1 MLEAKPYWE
10 NKLELAIVILG
21 LLACVLFIANHLIDF
36 IASDAWLNIMQ
47 IGSVVVTVLISPWVI
62 YKYLKRPRY
71 PMRFDTQD
79 IGSNAFFRA
88 IMCLMIPV
96 LVWFASM
103 FSLDSLGAFY
113 TYLAGK
119 PAHVEQLM
127 YKHILDTRGGVKYQL
142 LLKEKKNWE
151 FSITL
156 KKDQYQQ
163 LGEETLV
170 YIEGRESVLGFWVQR
185 YELLDDE

>member
-1 MLEAKPYWE
+1 MLETKPYWA
-10 NKLELAIVILG
+10 NKLELVIAILG
-21 LLACVLFIANHLIDF
+21 LLACVLFIANHFIDF

-47 IGSVVVTVLISPWVI
+47 IGSVVVTVLISPWAI
-62 YKYLKRPRY
+62 YKYLKSPRY
-71 PMRFDTQD
+71 PMRFNTYG

-88 IMCLMIPV
+88 IMCLMIPF
-96 LVWFASM
+96 LIWFASM

-119 PAHVEQLM
+119 PAHVEHQM
-127 YKHILDTRGGVKYQL
+127 YKRILDTRGGVKYQL

-151 FSITL
+151 FSITI

-170 YIEGRESVLGFWVQR
+170 YIEGRESALGFWGQR
-185 YELLDDE
+185 YALIDDD